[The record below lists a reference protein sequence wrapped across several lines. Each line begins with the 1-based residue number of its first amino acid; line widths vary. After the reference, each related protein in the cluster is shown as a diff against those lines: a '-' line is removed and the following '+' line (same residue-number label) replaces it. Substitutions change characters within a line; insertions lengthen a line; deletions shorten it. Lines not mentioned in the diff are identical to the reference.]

1 MRVHLNKPYINV
13 TTNEVIKLVKRCPSQ
28 HPNDKRFE
36 TEEGTVM
43 SESTIAS
50 NYRLLVLEQ
59 TMETKNS
66 ILESLS
72 AVDGSLA
79 EELQAIKAEN
89 SPEQVPVQ
97 PIQYMNNVTPV
108 MEPPKNINDK
118 SNKVLTNFKTVEQF
132 IDFSLKIKLPNEEF
146 IKMYLENTDEPENFK
161 EDFKEFYFE
170 MNKDSIYESFKQYI
184 EFLYFVKNPVPADL
198 IKTLASEESEE
209 F

>member
-1 MRVHLNKPYINV
+1 MRVHLNKAYINI
-13 TTNEVIKLVKRCPSQ
+13 TTGEVIKLVKRCPSQ

-36 TEEGTVM
+36 TEEGTII
-43 SESTIAS
+43 SESTIAN
-50 NYRLLVLEQ
+50 NYRLLVIEQ

-72 AVDGSLA
+72 VVDESLA

-89 SPEQVPVQ
+89 TPVIEQ
-97 PIQYMNNVTPV
+97 PIQYMTKVTPV
-108 MEPPKNINDK
+108 TEPLKNINEK
-118 SNKVLTNFKTVEQF
+118 SNKILTNFKTVEQF
-132 IDFSLKIKLPNEEF
+132 IDFSLKIKLPNEDF

-184 EFLYFVKNPVPADL
+184 EFLYFVKEPVL
-198 IKTLASEESEE
+198 IDQEESGI
-209 F
+209 